1 MGSAMRCIDR
11 DLAGRKCLQPTV
23 SDPMTAPTSGSF
35 AIVRKR
41 RSNINPTLQAPPKNL
56 MRADECQDV
65 ARPVAAMAL
74 DMPRG
79 CTDAL
84 HTHRR
89 AQLLYACAG
98 VMSVVT
104 REGAF
109 VVPPQRAV
117 WLPAGTEHEVHYG
130 VPVSLRTLYIE
141 PRTHEDLPGH
151 CRVLEV
157 SDLLRALILAAVNLP
172 TEYDL
177 GGREGKIMSLLLD
190 EIAAMPT
197 VPLHAP
203 MPKDERLARVCR
215 AMFKDPMRE
224 QKLEDLAR
232 AVGMSRRTVT
242 RLFRRETGMSF
253 AAWRQHVRLLEA
265 LSRLAI
271 GRSVTAVA
279 LDVGYRSPSSF
290 TAMFRRTFGVT
301 PSHYFSEPGALDG
314 DNAAA

>member
-1 MGSAMRCIDR
+1 
-11 DLAGRKCLQPTV
+11 
-23 SDPMTAPTSGSF
+23 
-35 AIVRKR
+35 
-41 RSNINPTLQAPPKNL
+41 
-56 MRADECQDV
+56 
-65 ARPVAAMAL
+65 MAL
-74 DMPRG
+74 DVPRG

-89 AQLLYACAG
+89 AQLLYACSG

-104 REGAF
+104 GTGAF

-117 WLPAGTEHEVHYG
+117 WLPSGTEHEVHYG

-141 PRTHEDLPGH
+141 PRIHECLPTQ

-157 SDLLRALILAAVNLP
+157 SDLLRALILTAVNLP

-177 GGREGKIMSLLLD
+177 EGREGKIMSLLID

-197 VPLHAP
+197 IPLHAP
-203 MPKDERLARVCR
+203 MPRDARLVRVCR
-215 AMFKDPMRE
+215 ALFKDPLRE
-224 QKLEDLAR
+224 LALDDLAR
-232 AVGMSRRTVT
+232 SVGMSRRTVT

-253 AAWRQHVRLLEA
+253 AEWRQHVRLLEA

-271 GRSVTAVA
+271 GGSVTSVA

-301 PSHYFSEPGALDG
+301 PSHYFDQSSAPAND
-314 DNAAA
+314 

>member
-1 MGSAMRCIDR
+1 MR
-11 DLAGRKCLQPTV
+11 V
-23 SDPMTAPTSGSF
+23 STAL
-35 AIVRKR
+35 R
-41 RSNINPTLQAPPKNL
+41 PTLSGIPAPGHSPARSASASQPK
-56 MRADECQDV
+56 RADDCQDV

-74 DMPRG
+74 DVPRG
-79 CTDAL
+79 RIDAL

-89 AQLLYACAG
+89 AQLLYACSG

-104 REGAF
+104 SAGAF

-117 WLPAGTEHEVHYG
+117 WLPGGVEHEVHYG

-141 PRTHEDLPGH
+141 PRVHAQLPTQ

-157 SDLLRALILAAVNLP
+157 SDLLRSLILAAVKLP
-172 TEYDL
+172 TDYDVE
-177 GGREGKIMSLLLD
+177 GRGGKIMSLLLD

-197 VPLHAP
+197 VPLQAP
-203 MPKDERLARVCR
+203 MPRDVRLARVCR
-215 AMFKDPMRE
+215 AMFKDPMHERR
-224 QKLEDLAR
+224 LEDIAR
-232 AVGMSRRTVT
+232 AVGISRRTVT

-265 LSRLAI
+265 LSRLAA

-290 TAMFRRTFGVT
+290 TTMFRRTFGVT
-301 PSHYFSEPGALDG
+301 PSHYFAAASEPSAE
-314 DNAAA
+314 

>member
-1 MGSAMRCIDR
+1 M
-11 DLAGRKCLQPTV
+11 AGRAA
-23 SDPMTAPTSGSF
+23 S
-35 AIVRKR
+35 R
-41 RSNINPTLQAPPKNL
+41 RSSQQS
-56 MRADECQDV
+56 RAQRLKEADDCQDI

-74 DMPRG
+74 ECPRG
-79 CTDAL
+79 GTDAL

-89 AQLLYACAG
+89 AQLLYACSG

-104 REGAF
+104 RDGAF

-117 WLPAGTEHEVHYG
+117 WLPEGIEHEVHYG

-141 PRTHEDLPGH
+141 PRAHEDLPTQ

-172 TEYDL
+172 TEYNL
-177 GGREGKIMSLLLD
+177 TGREGRIMALLLD
-190 EIAAMPT
+190 EIATMPT

-203 MPKDERLARVCR
+203 MPRDERLARVCR
-215 AMFKDPMRE
+215 QMFKDPMRE
-224 QKLEDLAR
+224 QRLEDLAR

-265 LSRLAI
+265 LSRLAV

-290 TAMFRRTFGVT
+290 TAMFRRAFGVT
-301 PSHYFSEPGALDG
+301 PSHYFAEAASGAG
-314 DNAAA
+314 EEKPAQ

>member
-1 MGSAMRCIDR
+1 MRSSTGNDQR
-11 DLAGRKCLQPTV
+11 FAGV
-23 SDPMTAPTSGSF
+23 SLPRNHVLPARMA
-35 AIVRKR
+35 RLLK
-41 RSNINPTLQAPPKNL
+41 K
-56 MRADECQDV
+56 ADHCQDV

-74 DMPRG
+74 ECPRG
-79 CTDAL
+79 CIDTF

-89 AQLLYACAG
+89 AQLLYASAG
-98 VMSVVT
+98 VMSVMT

-117 WLPAGTEHEVHYG
+117 WLPAGIEHEVHYG

-141 PRTHEDLPGH
+141 PHAHAHLPAQ

-157 SDLLRALILAAVNLP
+157 SDLLRSLILAAVNLP

-177 GGREGKIMSLLLD
+177 GGREGRIMALLLD
-190 EIAAMPT
+190 EIAAMST

-203 MPKDERLARVCR
+203 MPRDERLARVCR

-224 QKLEDLAR
+224 QRLDDIAR

-253 AAWRQHVRLLEA
+253 VAWRQHVRLDD
-265 LSRLAI
+265 R
-271 GRSVTAVA
+271 
-279 LDVGYRSPSSF
+279 
-290 TAMFRRTFGVT
+290 
-301 PSHYFSEPGALDG
+301 
-314 DNAAA
+314 